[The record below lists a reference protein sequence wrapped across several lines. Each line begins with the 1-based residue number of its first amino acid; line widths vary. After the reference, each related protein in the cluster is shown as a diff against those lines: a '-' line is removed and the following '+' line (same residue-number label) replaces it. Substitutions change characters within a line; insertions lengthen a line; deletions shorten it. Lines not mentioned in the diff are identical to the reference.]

1 MFIVAFHLKKTLN
14 IIIYPSS
21 FLYFACSLKRL
32 LPNHGP
38 NYYPNM
44 NLSFSDG
51 SSSLSN
57 IDGSNS
63 SSSSGMYGKWGVS
76 SSATLP
82 SSSSAGIGTSSSAAA
97 TMAVGSLTL
106 GTGSQLQST
115 QGTRQT
121 FKMKYTIKDIILMF
135 IAKSYHLHI
144 FLSCSQRCKY
154 SI

>member
-1 MFIVAFHLKKTLN
+1 MKI
-14 IIIYPSS
+14 
-21 FLYFACSLKRL
+21 L
-32 LPNHGP
+32 LPNWGQ
-38 NYYPNM
+38 NIYPNM
-44 NLSFSDG
+44 NLSFSDA

-82 SSSSAGIGTSSSAAA
+82 SSSSAGIGTSSSSASAAA

-115 QGTRQT
+115 QGTRRT
-121 FKMKYTIKDIILMF
+121 PKIRYTIKDILNMSTISMSL
-135 IAKSYHLHI
+135 AKSYNLHI
-144 FLSCSQRCKY
+144 SLSCSQRCKY

>member
-1 MFIVAFHLKKTLN
+1 MFIVEFHLKKILTAYKLGKN
-14 IIIYPSS
+14 IYHNI
-21 FLYFACSLKRL
+21 
-32 LPNHGP
+32 
-38 NYYPNM
+38 

-82 SSSSAGIGTSSSAAA
+82 SSSSAGIGTSSSSASAAA

-115 QGTRQT
+115 QGTRGKPKT
-121 FKMKYTIKDIILMF
+121 KYFIKDIISMF

-144 FLSCSQRCKY
+144 FLSYSQRCKY

>member
-1 MFIVAFHLKKTLN
+1 MKI
-14 IIIYPSS
+14 
-21 FLYFACSLKRL
+21 L
-32 LPNHGP
+32 LPNWGQ
-38 NYYPNM
+38 NIYPNM
-44 NLSFSDG
+44 NLSFSDA

-82 SSSSAGIGTSSSAAA
+82 SSSSAGIGTSSSSASAAA

-115 QGTRQT
+115 QGTRRT
-121 FKMKYTIKDIILMF
+121 PKIRYTIKDIISMSL
-135 IAKSYHLHI
+135 AKSYNLHI
-144 FLSCSQRCKY
+144 SLSCSQRCKH

>member
-1 MFIVAFHLKKTLN
+1 M
-14 IIIYPSS
+14 
-21 FLYFACSLKRL
+21 
-32 LPNHGP
+32 LPNWKQ
-38 NYYPNM
+38 NIYLNM

-82 SSSSAGIGTSSSAAA
+82 SSSSSGIGTSSSSASAAA

-115 QGTRQT
+115 QGTRRT
-121 FKMKYTIKDIILMF
+121 PKIRYTIKDILNIMSL
-135 IAKSYHLHI
+135 AKSYYLHI
-144 FLSCSQRCKY
+144 FLSYSQRCKY

>member
-1 MFIVAFHLKKTLN
+1 
-14 IIIYPSS
+14 
-21 FLYFACSLKRL
+21 
-32 LPNHGP
+32 
-38 NYYPNM
+38 M

-82 SSSSAGIGTSSSAAA
+82 SSSSAGIGTSSSSASAAA

-115 QGTRQT
+115 QGTRRSL
-121 FKMKYTIKDIILMF
+121 KIRYTIKDILNMSTISMSL
-135 IAKSYHLHI
+135 AKSYNLHI
-144 FLSCSQRCKY
+144 SLSCSQRCKY

>member
-1 MFIVAFHLKKTLN
+1 MFIVEFHLKKIL
-14 IIIYPSS
+14 IIIYSPS
-21 FLYFACSLKRL
+21 FLYFSGNLKGL
-32 LPNHGP
+32 LPNRGQN
-38 NYYPNM
+38 NYPIM

-82 SSSSAGIGTSSSAAA
+82 SSSSAGIGTSSSSASAAA

-115 QGTRQT
+115 QGTRRT
-121 FKMKYTIKDIILMF
+121 PKVRYTRKYQ
-135 IAKSYHLHI
+135 
-144 FLSCSQRCKY
+144 CS
-154 SI
+154 